1 MVCLWVVPAC
11 LLQVRKDHWKGMS
24 AEQLAAIKHQQESQ
38 LEAKRAADAAAAAV
52 EAAAIAESRNI
63 QRAVLLQAQAAELVR
78 RQQAAA
84 VAAAQ
89 RDQVAAKATKDAQTN
104 QLYANKVCLC
114 EHVRVCWAAAK
125 DTCMPHVCPLP
136 LPCGSSTSISCLG
149 CVPGYRAALWP
160 SQHHWLYTYTCPL
173 KHARRCCP
181 PGCPYLRSLT
191 PTLHS
196 LAPATAEKC
205 VGQAWDS
212 LAARALQLWRSGA
225 SRSVLGTAAGG
236 GPGLAAGRCSLARG
250 DAVVKALAGGSV
262 CVENSGSA
270 ATPQCGL
277 RVERFSL
284 LSEPEI
290 ATQNCPHKH

>member
-1 MVCLWVVPAC
+1 MLCWGCSVQQASAENAALRTLKQAKQAAEQEAEAAAKHAELAAAAADPWLNANANQAASALSPVRVRAAAATCGPAQHPGYGGRQTSCCWLQQLHAHAGSGLEHDSTVPDCNLLGMVCLWVVPAC

-114 EHVRVCWAAAK
+114 EQVRVCWAAAK

-160 SQHHWLYTYTCPL
+160 SQHQW
-173 KHARRCCP
+173 
-181 PGCPYLRSLT
+181 
-191 PTLHS
+191 
-196 LAPATAEKC
+196 
-205 VGQAWDS
+205 
-212 LAARALQLWRSGA
+212 
-225 SRSVLGTAAGG
+225 
-236 GPGLAAGRCSLARG
+236 
-250 DAVVKALAGGSV
+250 
-262 CVENSGSA
+262 
-270 ATPQCGL
+270 
-277 RVERFSL
+277 
-284 LSEPEI
+284 
-290 ATQNCPHKH
+290 